1 MPKTTKSG
9 KAIEDELPSTLQRSD
24 QHAKQV
30 FAKTYDSAIDQY
42 DDEQRAHQTAFASL
56 KHTHEKVGDH
66 WEPKEEFGPSDARAE
81 EGRDSDRP
89 TAGGVDANASK
100 KHLYELASRLDIKG
114 RSSMTK
120 AQLVEALQK
129 ANDRESARAWASE
142 FARDKLSRREHV
154 AGISLAC
161 VVLIQRD
168 VLRQRTRLLGPA
180 FVAAVAYVDPGN
192 VATNTA
198 AGASYGYLLL
208 WVLVAA
214 TLMAGLVQY
223 LSAKVGWLTGRS
235 LPELVADRT
244 ERSPRIAYW
253 IQAELVAVATDLA
266 EIVGGAV
273 ALNLLFDLPTLVGA
287 VITTA
292 VSTALLFLQ
301 DRRSQ
306 QTFERVITGMLAVV
320 TVGFLAGLFFSPP
333 DPAAAAAGLVPRLD
347 GIQSAVL
354 AVGMLGATVMPHAIY
369 LHSALIR
376 DRHGAADADCA
387 RPVLKAIKLDVILA
401 MMIAGSVNIGMLLL
415 AASTL
420 FGGDIDSLQ
429 AAHQGIADQLGGAI
443 ATLFAL
449 ALLASGLASTSV
461 GGYAG
466 AVIMDGLLKRR
477 VPILMRRLL
486 TAMPALILLAI
497 GLEPTRVLIISQ
509 VILSFGIPFALI
521 PLVRI
526 ASDPALMQLVP
537 TRRGTIAVAW
547 LVIAIITALNL
558 ILIVLT
564 VIG

>member
-1 MPKTTKSG
+1 M
-9 KAIEDELPSTLQRSD
+9 
-24 QHAKQV
+24 
-30 FAKTYDSAIDQY
+30 
-42 DDEQRAHQTAFASL
+42 
-56 KHTHEKVGDH
+56 
-66 WEPKEEFGPSDARAE
+66 
-81 EGRDSDRP
+81 
-89 TAGGVDANASK
+89 
-100 KHLYELASRLDIKG
+100 
-114 RSSMTK
+114 
-120 AQLVEALQK
+120 
-129 ANDRESARAWASE
+129 
-142 FARDKLSRREHV
+142 
-154 AGISLAC
+154 
-161 VVLIQRD
+161 VLIQRD
-168 VLRQRTRLLGPA
+168 ALRQRTRLLGPA

-208 WVLVAA
+208 WVLLAA

-235 LPELVADRT
+235 LPELVAERT

-273 ALNLLFDLPTLVGA
+273 ALNLLFGLPMMVGSL
-287 VITTA
+287 ITTA

-306 QTFERVITGMLAVV
+306 QAFERVITGMLAVV
-320 TVGFLAGLFFSPP
+320 TVGFLAGLLYSPP
-333 DPAAAAAGLVPRLD
+333 DPSAAAAGLLPRLD
-347 GIQSAVL
+347 GAQSAVL

-376 DRHGAADADCA
+376 DRHGAADPDCA
-387 RPVLKAIKLDVILA
+387 RPLLKAIKLDVILA
-401 MMIAGSVNIGMLLL
+401 MVIAGSVNIGMLLL

-420 FGGDIDSLQ
+420 FGGDIDGLQ
-429 AAHQGIADQLGGAI
+429 AAHQGIADHLGGAI

-477 VPILMRRLL
+477 VPILLRRLL
-486 TAMPALILLAI
+486 TAVPALILLAM
-497 GLEPTRVLIISQ
+497 GLEPTKVLIISQ

-526 ASDPALMQLVP
+526 ASDAALMQLVP
-537 TRRGTIAVAW
+537 TRRATITVAW